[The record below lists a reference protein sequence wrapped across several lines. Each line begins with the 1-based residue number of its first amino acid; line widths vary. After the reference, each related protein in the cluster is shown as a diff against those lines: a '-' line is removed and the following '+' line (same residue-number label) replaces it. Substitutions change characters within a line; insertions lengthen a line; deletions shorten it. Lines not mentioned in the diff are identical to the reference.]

1 MLMSLRFAITVPSTL
16 LCTSA
21 RVKVHQGESI
31 NERVTGYT
39 AIDMRPR
46 VRVARPAPSVR
57 GRRPRLTPVTTAPPA
72 PPNYPLS

>member
-21 RVKVHQGESI
+21 RVKVHQGESM

-57 GRRPRLTPVTTAPPA
+57 GRRPGPGSHQSPPR
-72 PPNYPLS
+72 PQPHPIIL